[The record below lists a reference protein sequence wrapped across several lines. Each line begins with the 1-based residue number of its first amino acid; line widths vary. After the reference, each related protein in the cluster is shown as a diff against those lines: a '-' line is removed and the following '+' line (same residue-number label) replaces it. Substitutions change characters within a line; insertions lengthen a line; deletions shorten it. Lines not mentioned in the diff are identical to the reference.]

1 MVAST
6 ADSKRER
13 TSEYPEPLYLLW
25 HPLPR
30 ATPYGEGKAAVSIL
44 RTCPNCTI
52 EFISIKLSA
61 AKGED
66 EPGMMESTADVPH
79 PIADAPLPQAD
90 AVFDA
95 ATTLAT
101 AMDMVDPPPLV

>member
-1 MVAST
+1 
-6 ADSKRER
+6 
-13 TSEYPEPLYLLW
+13 
-25 HPLPR
+25 
-30 ATPYGEGKAAVSIL
+30 
-44 RTCPNCTI
+44 
-52 EFISIKLSA
+52 
-61 AKGED
+61 
-66 EPGMMESTADVPH
+66 MMESTADVPH